1 MVSDGFLETI
11 ALGEDAPLMTT
22 ATGQQQPDRRAL
34 VAQMIERLRS
44 EGVTPGIEV
53 GDRAPSFAL
62 ADAYG
67 ANVVLEDRLA
77 AGPVVLSFYRGAW
90 CPICNTE
97 LTGLQEARGRIK
109 ELGGSL
115 LAVSPQAPDASQ
127 TLVQR
132 LGLGYDVLSDL
143 DQAVIRAYRLQ
154 FELPPELRAAYRQ
167 MGMALDEH
175 NADGSWNLP
184 VPATFVL
191 DHAGIVRARHVDPNY
206 RDRMSVD
213 AILSALADSR

>member
-1 MVSDGFLETI
+1 MIADGEE
-11 ALGEDAPLMTT
+11 GPLMTMG
-22 ATGQQQPDRRAL
+22 TGQQQPDLRAL

-53 GDRAPSFAL
+53 GDRAPSFVL

-67 ANVVLEDRLA
+67 GRAALDDRLA
-77 AGPVVLSFYRGAW
+77 AGRVVLSFYRGAW

-97 LTGLQEARGRIK
+97 LTGLQEALGRIK
-109 ELGGSL
+109 ELGASL
-115 LAVSPQAPDASQ
+115 VAVSPQAPDASQ

-191 DHAGIVRARHVDPNY
+191 DRDGIVRARHLDPNY
-206 RDRMSVD
+206 RERMSVD
-213 AILSALADSR
+213 AIVSALADCR